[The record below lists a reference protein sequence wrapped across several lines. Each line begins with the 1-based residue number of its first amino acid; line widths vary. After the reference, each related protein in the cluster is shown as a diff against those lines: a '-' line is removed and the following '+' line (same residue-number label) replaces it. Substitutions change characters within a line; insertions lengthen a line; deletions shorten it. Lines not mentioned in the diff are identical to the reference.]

1 MEDYKW
7 FVQMYSHIKTRLKSL
22 IIDKNT
28 CIQFEK
34 DFDISKLEKIINK
47 GIFNLVFT
55 YKIIDNIF
63 QWILKLQLTNKNIKL
78 IEDIRHNII
87 IEDDIIFSFQEI
99 NKIIDIMDKDV
110 EQEISALVDEL
121 MTDVIKQKF

>member
-121 MTDVIKQKF
+121 MTDVIKRKF